1 MYHRYMPTENG
12 SFQRKNM
19 PERQAQ
25 ELVKQVP
32 PCEEKR
38 QEVPQKPEQP
48 AKREQLPIAGKLL
61 SGMDSGDLLV
71 LLLLLFLLSEGNE
84 DSSEIIMTLAIF
96 LFMQ

>member
-32 PCEEKR
+32 EEEKR
-38 QEVPQKPEQP
+38 QIPPRKPDEP
-48 AKREQLPIAGKLL
+48 PKRERLPIAGKLL